1 MTRDELLKSIND
13 GFHGMMAYL
22 DTLSE
27 ADFITHA
34 DAAGWT
40 VKDHIMHLAVWE
52 DGVWALLNHQSRHE
66 HMGLT
71 QAALDGHDYDAMNLV
86 IQQAHQDKP
95 LGEVLQTFRDA
106 HRRMVTKIESLT
118 DDDLQRPYDHYQPGA
133 GRDAPVIDWIIG
145 DSYEHYAQHRPWIE
159 AIVSG

>member
-1 MTRDELLKSIND
+1 MTKDELLKNIHD
-13 GFHGMMAYL
+13 GFHKFMTYL

-27 ADFITHA
+27 ADFITRT

-40 VKDHIMHLAVWE
+40 VKDHLMHLAVWE

-66 HMGLT
+66 HMGLESAT
-71 QAALDGHDYDAMNLV
+71 WERGDFDEMNAV
-86 IQQAHQDKP
+86 IQQQHRDKP

-106 HRRMVTKIESLT
+106 HRRMVTKIEMLAE
-118 DDDLQRPYDHYQPGA
+118 DDLQRPYDHYQPGA
-133 GRDAPVIDWIIG
+133 GRNAPVIDWISS
-145 DSYEHYAQHRPWIE
+145 DSYEHYEEHRPWIE